1 MSISDFPLPERLD
14 GRVSEFTNASELAE
28 PTYLLNAASISL
40 LVTHGGVRI
49 WVGRLLMVVGV
60 VLSRGLAFVVNV
72 VMGQPGPVVDDV
84 VFKGGRGGGRG
95 RPWRAHSVYGGYRGH
110 SGGGGKEKV
119 RVRAI
124 QLYMSKIFLDNMTA
138 KSI

>member
-1 MSISDFPLPERLD
+1 MR
-14 GRVSEFTNASELAE
+14 FTNASELAE
-28 PTYLLNAASISL
+28 PTYLLNVASFSL

-49 WVGRLLMVVGV
+49 WVGRLLMVVGVVLMVVGV

-84 VFKGGRGGGRG
+84 VFKGGRRGGRG
-95 RPWRAHSVYGGYRGH
+95 RPGRAHSVYGGYRGH

-124 QLYMSKIFLDNMTA
+124 QLYMSKIFQDNMTA